1 MGRPDSCPFMGTET
15 SPKERV
21 LVVEDEADISSSL
34 AYALRANGYETQIAD
49 RGDLALAAL
58 DTFHPDLVLLD
69 LMLPDMSGIEI
80 CRRVRKSQSP
90 DQPAVVILSARAQE
104 VDRVVGFE
112 IGADDYVAKPFSVR
126 ELMLRIEARLKAR
139 KAVIGSAVAETAAD
153 EAKSVEVLAL
163 RNLRVDES
171 AHRAF
176 VDDREIHVSALEMR
190 LLLYLFRAPGRMR
203 TRRELLTEVWGYHP
217 EVASRTVDTHIKRLR
232 DKLDT
237 AADLLQTVRGVGFRL
252 AEPSAPEQPS
262 VDEHSANP
270 QASEHKRQGGPRE
283 RKSD

>member
-1 MGRPDSCPFMGTET
+1 MDSQN
-15 SPKERV
+15 SQKERV

-34 AYALRANGYETQIAD
+34 AYALRASGYDVLVAD
-49 RGDLALAAL
+49 RGASALEAL
-58 DTFHPDLVLLD
+58 DSFLPDLVLLD
-69 LMLPDMSGIEI
+69 LMLPDMSGIDI
-80 CRRVRKSQSP
+80 CRRLRGSQNR

-139 KAVIGSAVAETAAD
+139 RAMVETAVAHEGASSQAS
-153 EAKSVEVLAL
+153 AKVFSL

-176 VDDREIHVSALEMR
+176 VDDKEIHVSALEMR
-190 LLLYLFRAPGRMR
+190 LLLNLFHSPALMR

-252 AEPSAPEQPS
+252 ADPSTLQGTSDDSDAKSAAPSA
-262 VDEHSANP
+262 H
-270 QASEHKRQGGPRE
+270 PRH
-283 RKSD
+283 